1 VKEKNFF
8 GIPYYVEDSP
18 NADNARDGNRTG
30 DEMSRNPFTY
40 FLGTLFLFLGFIL
53 LLAAIAFLMFGFS
66 SGTSSGS
73 VIGLWVVLPPLVLII
88 LFALGIGAV
97 LRSI

>member
-1 VKEKNFF
+1 MKEKIKF
-8 GIPYYVEDSP
+8 GVPYYVDDLPNTEDAS
-18 NADNARDGNRTG
+18 NGNGTVE
-30 DEMSRNPFTY
+30 EMSRNPITFL
-40 FLGTLFLFLGFIL
+40 LGTLFLFLGFGL
-53 LLAAIAFLMFGFS
+53 LLAAIAFFIFGFS

-88 LFALGIGAV
+88 LVALGLGTF